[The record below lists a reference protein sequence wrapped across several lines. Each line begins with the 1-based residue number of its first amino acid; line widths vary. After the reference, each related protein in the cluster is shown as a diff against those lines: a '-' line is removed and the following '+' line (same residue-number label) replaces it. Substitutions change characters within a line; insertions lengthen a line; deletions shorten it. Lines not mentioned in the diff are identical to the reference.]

1 MNGDRASRFR
11 RASGAAVAVALVAT
25 TLWLAGPAAV
35 GALVI
40 GVTPAAMGWALAAA
54 AGSLVFRS
62 LRLSL
67 LLPPGALGP
76 LRAVPIAAVAQAAAM
91 FVPARLGE
99 LALPLLLRRDI
110 GRDGASGVATLLV
123 ARTLD
128 TAALGAW
135 AGVAILFRWGLG
147 APGALAAAFALLLP
161 VMLLPMI
168 IAGLDRWAAAHEQ
181 GWGTTGLAWADRL
194 HRIRQCLDDA
204 RSRPFRLA
212 AAAAACMGSW
222 AFQWT
227 LAWYL
232 LAAMGF
238 RWPVWDVVAG
248 SAVASISNLLPFNLV
263 ANFGTLEAGWTA
275 AFSAMG
281 IELDIAAATGLACHV
296 WALIFAAAFGGLGW
310 LALGPAKPTGSGGL
324 ALNTDSSETRT

>member
-1 MNGDRASRFR
+1 MSGDRTNRFR
-11 RASGAAVAVALVAT
+11 RAVGAAVALALVAA

-35 GALVI
+35 GALVT
-40 GVTPAAMGWALAAA
+40 GVTPAAMAWALAAA
-54 AGSLVFRS
+54 AGSLVFRG

-76 LRAVPIAAVAQAAAM
+76 ARAVPTAAVAQAAVA

-99 LALPLLLRRDI
+99 LALPWLRKRDI

-135 AGVAILFRWGLG
+135 AGVAVLFRWGLG
-147 APGALAAAFALLLP
+147 APAALAAACLLLLP
-161 VMLLPMI
+161 VMLLPVI
-168 IAGLDRWAAAHEQ
+168 ITTLDRWAAAREHR
-181 GWGTTGLAWADRL
+181 WGRTGHTWADRL
-194 HRIRQCLDDA
+194 HRIREGLDDA
-204 RSRPFRLA
+204 RRRPVRLA
-212 AAAAACMGSW
+212 AAAAACMVSW

-227 LAWYL
+227 LAWHL

-238 RWPVWDVVAG
+238 RWPAWDVVTG

-275 AFSAMG
+275 AFAAMG
-281 IELDIAAATGLACHV
+281 VDLEVAAATGLACHI
-296 WALIFAAAFGGLGW
+296 WALIFTAVFGSTGW
-310 LALGPAKPTGSGGL
+310 LALGPAKSTGPPKV
-324 ALNTDSSETRT
+324 LNSRP

>member
-1 MNGDRASRFR
+1 MSGDWAFRFR
-11 RASGAAVAVALVAT
+11 RVLGAVVAVVLVGV
-25 TLWLAGPAAV
+25 TLWLAGPATV
-35 GALVI
+35 GGLVI
-40 GVTPAAMGWALAAA
+40 GVTPIEICWALAAA
-54 AGSLVFRS
+54 AGSLIFRG

-67 LLPPGALGP
+67 LLPPGVLGP
-76 LRAVPIAAVAQAAAM
+76 FRAVPIAAFAQAAAM

-99 LALPLLLRRDI
+99 LALPWLLRRNI

-147 APGALAAAFALLLP
+147 APMALAAAGALLLP
-161 VMLLPMI
+161 VLLLPI
-168 IAGLDRWAAAHEQ
+168 VVGALDRWVGEYEQ
-181 GWGTTGLAWADRL
+181 DWKMPGRTWADRL
-194 HRIRQCLDDA
+194 HGIRAGLDDA
-204 RSRPFRLA
+204 RTRPFRLG
-212 AAAAACMGSW
+212 AAAAACIGSW

-238 RWPVWDVVAG
+238 RWPVWDVVTG
-248 SAVASISNLLPFNLV
+248 SAVASISNLLPINLV

-275 AFSAMG
+275 AFAAMG
-281 IELDIAAATGLACHV
+281 VNLDIAAATGLACHI
-296 WALIFAAAFGGLGW
+296 WALVFAAAFGGLGW
-310 LALGPAKPTGSGGL
+310 LALGPMKPP
-324 ALNTDSSETRT
+324 ARVE

>member
-1 MNGDRASRFR
+1 M
-11 RASGAAVAVALVAT
+11 
-25 TLWLAGPAAV
+25 WLAGPATV
-35 GALVI
+35 GGMVL
-40 GVTPAAMGWALAAA
+40 GVTPIAMGWALVAA
-54 AGSLVFRS
+54 AGSLVFRG

-99 LALPLLLRRDI
+99 LALPWLLKRHI

-135 AGVAILFRWGLG
+135 AGVAILFRWGLR
-147 APGALAAAFALLLP
+147 APLALAAAGALLLPALLLP
-161 VMLLPMI
+161 VFVT
-168 IAGLDRWAAAHEQ
+168 GLDRWVGEREQ
-181 GWGTTGLAWADRL
+181 GWSTTGRKWADRL
-194 HRIRQCLDDA
+194 HRIGAGLDDA
-204 RSRPFRLA
+204 RRRPFRLTG
-212 AAAAACMGSW
+212 AAAACMGSW

-238 RWPVWDVVAG
+238 RWPVWDVVTG
-248 SAVASISNLLPFNLV
+248 SAVASISNLLPINLV

-275 AFSAMG
+275 AFAAMG
-281 IELDIAAATGLACHV
+281 VNLDIAAATGLACHI
-296 WALIFAAAFGGLGW
+296 WALVFAAVFGGLGW
-310 LALGPAKPTGSGGL
+310 LALGPARTTGS
-324 ALNTDSSETRT
+324 TES

>member
-1 MNGDRASRFR
+1 MNGDWALSAR
-11 RASGAAVAVALVAT
+11 RVLGAVVAVVLVGV
-25 TLWLAGPAAV
+25 TLWLAGPATV

-40 GVTPAAMGWALAAA
+40 GVNPVAMGWALAAA
-54 AGSLVFRS
+54 LGSLVFRG

-67 LLPPGALGP
+67 LLPPAALGP
-76 LRAVPIAAVAQAAAM
+76 FRATPVAAFAQASAM

-99 LALPLLLRRDI
+99 LVLPWLLRRNI
-110 GRDGASGVATLLV
+110 GRDGASGIATLLV

-147 APGALAAAFALLLP
+147 APLALAAAGTLLLP
-161 VMLLPMI
+161 VLLLPVFV
-168 IAGLDRWAAAHEQ
+168 AALDRWVGEREQ
-181 GWGTTGLAWADRL
+181 GWNTTGRKWADRL
-194 HRIRQCLDDA
+194 HRIRAGLDDA
-204 RSRPFRLA
+204 RTRPFRLG

-238 RWPVWDVVAG
+238 RWPVWDVVTG
-248 SAVASISNLLPFNLV
+248 SAVASISNLLPINLV

-275 AFSAMG
+275 AFAAMG
-281 IELDIAAATGLACHV
+281 VSLDIAAATGLACHI
-296 WALIFAAAFGGLGW
+296 WALVFAALFGGLGW
-310 LALGPAKPTGSGGL
+310 FLLGPVRR
-324 ALNTDSSETRT
+324 D

>member
-1 MNGDRASRFR
+1 VNGDRAGRFR
-11 RASGAAVAVALVAT
+11 RAVGAAVAVALVT
-25 TLWLAGPAAV
+25 VTLWLAGPGAV
-35 GALVI
+35 GALII

-54 AGSLVFRS
+54 AGSLIFRG

-76 LRAVPIAAVAQAAAM
+76 VRAVPTAAVAQAAAV

-99 LALPLLLRRDI
+99 FALPWLLRRDI

-135 AGVAILFRWGLG
+135 AGVAVLFRWGLG
-147 APGALAAAFALLLP
+147 APMALGAACLLLLPALLLP
-161 VMLLPMI
+161 VTI
-168 IAGLDRWAAAHEQ
+168 STLDRWTAAREQ
-181 GWGTTGLAWADRL
+181 GWGPTGLTWAGRL
-194 HRIRQCLDDA
+194 HRIRDGLDDA
-204 RSRPFRLA
+204 RRRPVRLA
-212 AAAAACMGSW
+212 AAAIACMAAW

-227 LAWYL
+227 LAWNL
-232 LAAMGF
+232 LSAMGF
-238 RWPVWDVVAG
+238 LWPVWDVVTG

-275 AFSAMG
+275 AFATMG
-281 IELDIAAATGLACHV
+281 VDLEVAAATGLACHI
-296 WALIFAAAFGGLGW
+296 WALIFAAVFGGIGW
-310 LALGPAKPTGSGGL
+310 LVLGPAKQGPEQNVES
-324 ALNTDSSETRT
+324 

>member
-1 MNGDRASRFR
+1 MSGDRAPRIRQAF
-11 RASGAAVAVALVAT
+11 GAAVAVALIAG
-25 TLWLAGPAAV
+25 TLWLAGPAKV
-35 GALVI
+35 SALVI
-40 GVTPAAMGWALAAA
+40 GVTPAVMGWALAAA
-54 AGSLVFRS
+54 AGSLIFRG

-67 LLPPGALGP
+67 LLPPGALSP
-76 LRAVPIAAVAQAAAM
+76 FRAVPIAAVAQAAAL

-99 LALPLLLRRDI
+99 LALPWLLRRDI

-147 APGALAAAFALLLP
+147 APAALAAAAALLLP
-161 VMLLPMI
+161 VMLLPVI
-168 IAGLDRWAAAHEQ
+168 IAGLDRWVGTRKH
-181 GWGTTGLAWADRL
+181 GWTSAGVMWADRL
-194 HRIRQCLDDA
+194 HRIRRGLDDA
-204 RSRPFRLA
+204 RKRPVRLT

-238 RWPVWDVVAG
+238 RWPVWDVVTG

-263 ANFGTLEAGWTA
+263 ANIGTLEAGWTA
-275 AFSAMG
+275 AFAAMG
-281 IELDIAAATGLACHV
+281 VNLDIAAATGLACHV
-296 WALIFAAAFGGLGW
+296 WALIFTAVFGGIGW
-310 LALGPAKPTGSGGL
+310 LVLGPANLTGPPR
-324 ALNTDSSETRT
+324 ALNSRP